1 MYRATGQ
8 PEAPRTIELTAPVRV
23 ALIGGFL
30 GAGKT
35 TAIGALATELIGRG
49 LRVAVIT
56 NDQAPGLVDT
66 ATGKRQGLPTAEV
79 SGGCFC
85 CKFEDMLDAIL
96 KVLPSKP
103 DVLLCEPVGSCTDM
117 AATVLNPLKVF
128 YPECFGLAPFTVLV
142 DPARAR
148 ATVLGEVEGG
158 FDEEVAYIFR
168 KQLEESDVIALTKCD
183 TLDDVEAARIAALL
197 KQRYER
203 PVLLTAAIENS
214 GIAEWADW
222 LLSRQPAGGHVLS
235 DVDYDTYANGE
246 AALGW
251 LNATVRLTHATG
263 FDGHRFAVTLIE
275 AIRSACASEDAEI
288 AHLKAAIDGGKTFV
302 RGHLTSTSG
311 APMYHAVSPM
321 PMAEAQLILNARIA
335 IDPSS
340 LETIALSA
348 MRCAAGQT
356 DVEAEIETLL
366 CFRPSY
372 PHPPYRI
379 LGVR

>member
-1 MYRATGQ
+1 MYRATVQ
-8 PEAPRTIELTAPVRV
+8 PEPPRTIDIAEPVKIV
-23 ALIGGFL
+23 LIGGFL

-49 LRVAVIT
+49 LRIAVIT

-66 ATGKRQGLPTAEV
+66 AIGERQGLPMAEV
-79 SGGCFC
+79 PGGCFC

-128 YPECFGLAPFTVLV
+128 YPACFRFAPFTVLV

-148 ATVLGEVEGG
+148 EFVLGEAKERFGP
-158 FDEEVAYIFR
+158 EVAYIFR
-168 KQLEESDVIALTKCD
+168 KQLEEADTIALTKCD
-183 TLDDVEAARIAALL
+183 ILDDVEAARIAALL

-214 GIAEWADW
+214 GIAEWADC
-222 LLSRQPAGGHVLS
+222 LLSQQPAGRHVLS
-235 DVDYDTYANGE
+235 DMDYDTYANGE

-251 LNATVRLTHATG
+251 LNATVRLTQGMG
-263 FDGHRFAVTLIE
+263 FDGSRFAVTLVE
-275 AIRSACASEDAEI
+275 AIQSDCVSEGAEI
-288 AHLKAAIDGGKTFV
+288 AHLKAAIDGGETFV

-311 APMYHAVSPM
+311 APTYHPGSPM
-321 PMAEAQLILNARIA
+321 RMAEARLILNARIA
-335 IDPSS
+335 IDPDR
-340 LETIALSA
+340 LEKIALSA
-348 MRCAAGQT
+348 IRHAAAQSGVT
-356 DVEAEIETLL
+356 AEIETLR

-379 LGVR
+379 RGVQ